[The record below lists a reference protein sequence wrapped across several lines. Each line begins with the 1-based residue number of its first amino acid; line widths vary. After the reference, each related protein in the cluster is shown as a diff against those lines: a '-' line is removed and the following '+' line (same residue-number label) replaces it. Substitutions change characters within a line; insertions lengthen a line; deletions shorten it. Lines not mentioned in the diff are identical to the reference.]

1 MPESSMWS
9 PLRKACLNGREG
21 AVTHSNAPQGPAGV
35 IPSAQSCCNV
45 TNEEVIWCWQA
56 EAGLVIPQHIMHIC
70 SSRSVPFFIAPRG

>member
-9 PLRKACLNGREG
+9 PLRKACLNGRETFAG

-56 EAGLVIPQHIMHIC
+56 EAGLSDTTAYHAYMQQ
-70 SSRSVPFFIAPRG
+70 S